1 MLKNIILKITQRKID
16 SLSPKVNIKLNK
28 EIPIPCC
35 LEIKKLAPLVSYIN
49 SLEEKFSKLSDSELK
64 EYTFK
69 FKKLIED
76 ERKKYPPHLTKE
88 EIFKEDQKILEKI
101 LPECFALVREAAKRT
116 IKMRH
121 FDVQILG
128 GIVLHQG
135 KIAEMATGEGKTL
148 VATLPAFLNAL
159 SGFGVHIV
167 TVNDYLAK
175 RDREWMGPIYEFLGL
190 KVGVI
195 YHGMS
200 HYERKK
206 AYQADITYGTNNEFG
221 FDYLRDNMVTDLSEC
236 VQRGHFY
243 AIVDEVDSILIDEAR
258 TPLIISGP
266 AEEST
271 QKYYIADKIAR
282 KLKGRKI
289 LEKDEVEAKY
299 KGIDLE
305 KGVDYIFD
313 EKTQNVSLTEEGI
326 KKCEEYLGIDL
337 FKDLENQWVHHIIQA
352 IRAHEA
358 FKRDRD
364 YIVKDGKVIIVDEFT
379 GRLMPGR
386 RWSDGLHQAIEAKE
400 GLKIERENQTLATI
414 TLQNYFKM
422 YQKLAGMTGTAYTE
436 ANEFKQ
442 IYNLDVVVIPTNKPL
457 RRTNFPDVIY
467 KTEKEKFQAVV
478 NEIQELYKIGRP
490 VLVGTTSIEKS
501 ERLSE
506 MLKKLKI
513 PHQVLNAKY
522 HEKEAYIVAQAGR
535 YKAVTIATNMAGRGT
550 DILLGGNPEYLAK
563 WELLQKGLKPHTPEF
578 EAEYKVLYEKYKQ
591 ITDSEHKKV
600 VELGGLHVIGTERHE
615 ARRIDNQLR
624 GRAGRQGDPG
634 SSRFYVSL
642 EDDLMRL
649 FASDRIMFIMDKLG
663 WREGERLESP
673 LLTKSIEIA
682 QKRVENYNFDIRKQL
697 LEFDN
702 VMNRQRE
709 VIYKK
714 RRKVLEAEN
723 LKPEI
728 LEILKDVIEE
738 KVDLFCPPKSTID
751 EYDLKSLLIWAS
763 FNLGIKVS
771 LEELVNKNNS
781 EIKEILFKKALAFY
795 EEKEKRL
802 GPEMRKVEKMIYL
815 YAIDSKWKDHL
826 YGIDYLKE
834 GIFLRSYGHRD
845 PLVEFQYEAFK
856 SFEEMLKRIE
866 ESLIEN
872 IFRFE
877 PPEESKLVS
886 VFETL
891 PQDFVHQEFQSFK
904 AKKADSESAQDLKK
918 LSEKKILKVIIRE
931 GTYKREGKK
940 IGRNDPCPCG
950 SGKKYKKCCYP
961 KYG

>member
-1 MLKNIILKITQRKID
+1 MLKKTILNITQKKIKK
-16 SLSPKVNIKLNK
+16 LTPPVNIKLAK
-28 EIPIPCC
+28 EIPLPSC
-35 LEIKKLAPLVSYIN
+35 LEIKKIASLVSYIN
-49 SLEEKFSKLSDSELK
+49 SLEEKFSNLSDSELK

-69 FKKLIED
+69 FKKTIEK
-76 ERKKYPPHLTKE
+76 ERKKYPPHFTNE

-101 LPECFALVREAAKRT
+101 LPESFALVREAAKRT

-159 SGFGVHIV
+159 LGFGVHIV

-190 KVGVI
+190 SVGVI

-200 HYERKK
+200 QYEKK
-206 AYQADITYGTNNEFG
+206 RAYEADITYGTNNEFG
-221 FDYLRDNMVTDLSEC
+221 FDYLRDNMVASLSEC

-271 QKYYIADKIAR
+271 EKYYIADRIAR
-282 KLKGRKI
+282 KLRGRRI
-289 LEKDEVEAKY
+289 LEKDEIEAKY

-313 EKTQNVSLTEEGI
+313 EKAQTVSLTEEGI
-326 KKCEEYLGIDL
+326 KKCEEMLGTDL

-386 RWSDGLHQAIEAKE
+386 RWSDGLHQAIEARE

-414 TLQNYFKM
+414 TLQNYFRM

-442 IYNLDVVVIPTNKPL
+442 IYNLDVVVIPTNRPL
-457 RRTNFPDVIY
+457 NRANYPDVIY

-490 VLVGTTSIEKS
+490 VLVGTTSIENS
-501 ERLSE
+501 EKLSE
-506 MLKKLKI
+506 MLKRLKI

-563 WELLQKGLKPHTPEF
+563 WELLQKGLEPHTPEF
-578 EAEYKVLYEKYKQ
+578 ETEYKVLYGEYKQ
-591 ITDSEHKKV
+591 ITDAEHKKV

-634 SSRFYVSL
+634 SSRFYVAL

-649 FASDRIMFIMDKLG
+649 FASDKIMFIMDKLG
-663 WREGERLESP
+663 WQEGEKLESP

-682 QKRVENYNFDIRKQL
+682 QRRVENYNFEIRKQL
-697 LEFDN
+697 LEYDN
-702 VMNRQRE
+702 VMNKQRE
-709 VIYKK
+709 MIYKK
-714 RRKVLEAEN
+714 RRRVLETEN
-723 LKPEI
+723 LKEEI
-728 LEILKDVIEE
+728 LEILRDVINE
-738 KVDLFCPPKSTID
+738 KVEFWCPFKLADEEWDL
-751 EYDLKSLLIWAS
+751 ESLVIWFK
-763 FNLGIKVS
+763 FNLGIK
-771 LEELVNKNNS
+771 LEREELSNKNSS
-781 EIKEILFKKALAFY
+781 EIKDLLFEKAKAFY

-802 GPEMRKVEKMIYL
+802 GSEIRNIEKMVYL

-834 GIFLRSYGHRD
+834 GIFLRAYGHRD

-866 ESLIEN
+866 ETLIEN

-877 PPEESKLVS
+877 PIEQKLVS
-886 VFETL
+886 VFEEI
-891 PQDFVHQEFQSFK
+891 PQDFVHQEFQSFEV
-904 AKKADSESAQDLKK
+904 KKSDAQKRLISDK
-918 LSEKKILKVIIRE
+918 LTKSQEIKTVVQE

-940 IGRNDPCPCG
+940 VGRNDPCPCG